1 VINKNLE
8 DLDRNIV
15 LENFYIIAEVANITN
30 KIAAKNFI
38 ASLSYLFSNPVSNGA
53 DHMFKVVSEAYIRMK
68 FSVPG

>member
-1 VINKNLE
+1 M
-8 DLDRNIV
+8 LD
-15 LENFYIIAEVANITN
+15 NFYLIAELANITN
-30 KIAAKNFI
+30 KTVAKNFI